1 MKETRKRT
9 IRKRIRQS
17 LSSSKMKTTT
27 TTKKKEKKKK
37 NKKMQTLEEGKLF
50 FYLNQRKMN
59 VVVVVVVRAHLLK
72 GKLVISKKRLKDLIK
87 YKSRINRNMSSLEKI

>member
-27 TTKKKEKKKK
+27 TTKKKEKK

-59 VVVVVVVRAHLLK
+59 VVVVVVVKAHLLK

>member
-27 TTKKKEKKKK
+27 TTTKKKEKKKK
-37 NKKMQTLEEGKLF
+37 IRKCKIWKKGNYFFILIRGK
-50 FYLNQRKMN
+50 
-59 VVVVVVVRAHLLK
+59 
-72 GKLVISKKRLKDLIK
+72 
-87 YKSRINRNMSSLEKI
+87 